1 MMREYQFDVH
11 NEMFVSIPEERENIC
26 LTLSDSLEV
35 INEELTPSYRAKLD
49 NLLDQSSV
57 WYPKALAKIQK
68 EFTELASARLLSIFI
83 LSEQRDIDL
92 IFGLKFGLKEDS
104 EHGRGFK
111 FSLNSLEILEYGL
124 GEIAYY

>member
-11 NEMFVSIPEERENIC
+11 DEMVVSIPEEREKIC

-57 WYPKALAKIQK
+57 WYPKALAKIQE

-92 IFGLKFGLKEDS
+92 IFGLEFGLREDS
-104 EHGRGFK
+104 DHGRGFK
-111 FSLNSLEILEYGL
+111 VSLNSLEILEYGL
-124 GEIAYY
+124 GEVAYY